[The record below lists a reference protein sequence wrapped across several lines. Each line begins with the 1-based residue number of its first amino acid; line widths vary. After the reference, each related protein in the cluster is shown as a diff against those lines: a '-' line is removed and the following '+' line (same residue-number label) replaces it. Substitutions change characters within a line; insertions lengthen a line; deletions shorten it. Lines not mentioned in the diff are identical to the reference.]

1 MILIYGLKINF
12 LLYHYVTIIIAYFE
26 IINTFLFFK

>member
-1 MILIYGLKINF
+1 MDWDKMKNIL

-26 IINTFLFFK
+26 INNIND